1 MDKKHVYLVD
11 DNQEIRFHLR
21 GLLVQK
27 GYSVFDFDNAQT
39 FIDALEKLVHPCVL
53 VVDMRMPKLS
63 GLDLQYQLK
72 QRNIFI
78 PTIFISG
85 ESQPQEI
92 IDAMK
97 TGAIEFLWK
106 PFKSEHMIAALDR
119 GLALDI
125 ENTNIQNRR
134 IKLKACQADLSP
146 RENEIFLLMY
156 KGLRNKEIGEK
167 LGIFSDTVKKHR
179 AQVLEKMQVTTLHE
193 LLQLW
198 EGIDPSDV
206 QKIN

>member
-1 MDKKHVYLVD
+1 MDTKHVYLVD
-11 DNQEIRFHLR
+11 DNPEIRFHLK

-27 GYSVFDFDNAQT
+27 GYSVYDFDSAQT
-39 FIDALEKLVHPCVL
+39 FLDGLENLAHPCVL

-72 QRNIFI
+72 LKNIYI
-78 PTIFISG
+78 PSIFISG

-106 PFKSEHMIAALDR
+106 PFKSEHLIAALDR
-119 GLALDI
+119 GLAIDI
-125 ENTNIQNRR
+125 ENTNIQNRK
-134 IKLKACQADLSP
+134 IKLKAYQAGLSQK
-146 RENEIFLLMY
+146 ENEVFLLMR
-156 KGLRNKEIGEK
+156 KGLKNKEIGEK
-167 LGIFSDTVKKHR
+167 LGVFSDTVKKHR
-179 AQVLEKMQVTTLHE
+179 AQVLAKMQVTTLHE

-198 EGIDPSDV
+198 EGIEPSA
-206 QKIN
+206 

>member
-1 MDKKHVYLVD
+1 MDTKHVYLVD
-11 DNQEIRFHLR
+11 DNPEIRFHLK

-27 GYSVFDFDNAQT
+27 GYSVYDFDSAQN
-39 FIDALEKLVHPCVL
+39 FIDGLEKLAHPCVL

-72 QRNIFI
+72 LKNIYI
-78 PTIFISG
+78 PSIFISG

-106 PFKSEHMIAALDR
+106 PFKSEHLIAALDR
-119 GLALDI
+119 GLAIDI
-125 ENTNIQNRR
+125 ENTNIQNRK
-134 IKLKACQADLSP
+134 IKLQALQADLSQK
-146 RENEIFLLMY
+146 ENEVFLLMR
-156 KGLRNKEIGEK
+156 KGLKNKEIGEK
-167 LGIFSDTVKKHR
+167 LGVFSDTVKKHR
-179 AQVLEKMQVTTLHE
+179 AQVLAKMQVTTLHE

-198 EGIDPSDV
+198 EGIEP
-206 QKIN
+206 

>member
-1 MDKKHVYLVD
+1 MDTKHVYLVD
-11 DNQEIRFHLR
+11 DNPEIRFHLK

-27 GYSVFDFDNAQT
+27 GYSVYDFDSAQT
-39 FIDALEKLVHPCVL
+39 FLDGLENLAHPCVL

-72 QRNIFI
+72 LKNIYI
-78 PTIFISG
+78 PSIFISG

-106 PFKSEHMIAALDR
+106 PFKSEHLIAALDR
-119 GLALDI
+119 GLAIDT
-125 ENTNIQNRR
+125 EYTNIQNRK
-134 IKLKACQADLSP
+134 IKLQALQAGLSQK
-146 RENEIFLLMY
+146 ENEVFLLMR
-156 KGLRNKEIGEK
+156 KGLKNKEIGEK
-167 LGIFSDTVKKHR
+167 LGVFSDTVKKHR
-179 AQVLEKMQVTTLHE
+179 AQVLAKMQVTTLHE

-198 EGIDPSDV
+198 EGIEP
-206 QKIN
+206 

>member
-1 MDKKHVYLVD
+1 MDTKHVNLVD
-11 DNQEIRFHLR
+11 DNPEIRFHLK

-27 GYSVFDFDNAQT
+27 GYSVYDFDSAQT
-39 FIDALEKLVHPCVL
+39 FLDGLENLAHPCVL

-72 QRNIFI
+72 LKNIYI
-78 PTIFISG
+78 PSIFISG

-106 PFKSEHMIAALDR
+106 PFKSEHLIAALDR
-119 GLALDI
+119 GLAIDI
-125 ENTNIQNRR
+125 ENTNIQNRK
-134 IKLKACQADLSP
+134 IKLHALQADLSQK
-146 RENEIFLLMY
+146 ENEVFLLMR
-156 KGLRNKEIGEK
+156 KGLKNKEIGEK
-167 LGIFSDTVKKHR
+167 LGVFSDTVKKHR
-179 AQVLEKMQVTTLHE
+179 AQVLAKMQVTTLHE

-198 EGIDPSDV
+198 EGIEPSA
-206 QKIN
+206 

>member
-1 MDKKHVYLVD
+1 MDTKHVYLVD
-11 DNQEIRFHLR
+11 DNPEIRFHLK

-27 GYSVFDFDNAQT
+27 GYSMYDFDSAQT
-39 FIDALEKLVHPCVL
+39 FLDGLENLAHPCVL

-72 QRNIFI
+72 LKNIYI
-78 PTIFISG
+78 PSIFISG

-106 PFKSEHMIAALDR
+106 PFKSEHLIAALDR
-119 GLALDI
+119 GLAIDI
-125 ENTNIQNRR
+125 ENTNIQNRK
-134 IKLKACQADLSP
+134 IKLQALQAGLSQK
-146 RENEIFLLMY
+146 ENEVFLLMR
-156 KGLRNKEIGEK
+156 KGLKNKEIGEI
-167 LGIFSDTVKKHR
+167 LGVFSDTVKKHR
-179 AQVLEKMQVTTLHE
+179 AQVLAKMQVTTLHE

-198 EGIDPSDV
+198 EGIEP
-206 QKIN
+206 

>member
-1 MDKKHVYLVD
+1 MDTKHVYLVD
-11 DNQEIRFHLR
+11 DNPEIRFHLK

-27 GYSVFDFDNAQT
+27 GYSMYDFDSAQT
-39 FIDALEKLVHPCVL
+39 FLDGLENLAHPCVL

-72 QRNIFI
+72 LKNIYI
-78 PTIFISG
+78 PSIFISG

-106 PFKSEHMIAALDR
+106 PFKSEHLIAALDR
-119 GLALDI
+119 GLAIDI
-125 ENTNIQNRR
+125 ENTNIQNRK
-134 IKLKACQADLSP
+134 IKLQALHADLSQK
-146 RENEIFLLMY
+146 ENEVFLLMR
-156 KGLRNKEIGEK
+156 KGLKNKEIGEK
-167 LGIFSDTVKKHR
+167 LGVFSDTVKKHR
-179 AQVLEKMQVTTLHE
+179 AQVLAKMQVTTLHE

-198 EGIDPSDV
+198 EGIEP
-206 QKIN
+206 